1 VDKPPLTPPSGSRD
15 FLPPEMRRREAVI
28 GRIKSVFSLH
38 GYEPMDTPAFERLEV
53 LAGKYGD
60 EGDKLIFKILKRGEK
75 AASGEA
81 DMALRYDL
89 TVPAVRLYAHRRG
102 ELARVFKRYQ
112 IGPVWRADRPGKG
125 RFREF
130 YQCDVDIF
138 GSASSLA
145 DVDVI
150 VALSAAL
157 AAVGLPRFEIRL
169 NSRRVLHAMMDSYGV
184 AEADHG
190 SALIALDKIDK
201 IGLDGVKAELGERGF
216 DAKVVD
222 ALCGD
227 IARDNFQAVLRNRLA
242 TSETGQAGLGEVDA
256 ILQHATP
263 RLGEATIRFDP
274 ILARGLDYY
283 TGAIYEFVADGAG
296 GSIAGGGRYDDLAGM
311 FLKESVPVCGG
322 SLGIER
328 ILLLL
333 DEDAGSDPA
342 PRAYV
347 TVWDDAATDG
357 ALILADALRAAGIAA
372 EVDLTG
378 AKIGRQF
385 KTADERGCRF
395 TLVMGPDEQDA
406 GTVMIKDLTT
416 GEQQAVA
423 LDQAVAHIQ
432 RLLSK

>member
-1 VDKPPLTPPSGSRD
+1 MEKPPLTPPSGSRD
-15 FLPPEMRRREAVI
+15 FLPREVRRREAVI
-28 GRIKSVFSLH
+28 GRIKNVFAMH
-38 GYEPMDTPAFERLEV
+38 GYEPMETPAFERLEV

-75 AASGEA
+75 AATGEA

-102 ELARVFKRYQ
+102 ELPRIFKRYQ

-130 YQCDVDIF
+130 YQCDVDVF
-138 GSASSLA
+138 GAATPLA

-150 VALSAAL
+150 SALSAAL
-157 AAVGLPRFEIRL
+157 AAVGLQHFEIRL
-169 NSRRVLHAMMDSYGV
+169 NSRRVLHAMMDAYGV
-184 AEADHG
+184 AEKDHG
-190 SALIALDKIDK
+190 GALIALDKIDK
-201 IGLDGVKAELGERGF
+201 IGLDGVKTELGERGL
-216 DAKVVD
+216 DAGVVE
-222 ALCGD
+222 ALCAD
-227 IARDNFQAVLRNRLA
+227 LARDDFETVLRDRLSA
-242 TSETGQAGLGEVDA
+242 SEHGRSGLAEVDA
-256 ILQHATP
+256 ILTHASG
-263 RLGEATIRFDP
+263 RIGEASIRFDP

-296 GSIAGGGRYDDLAGM
+296 GSIAGGGRYDDLTGM

-333 DEDAGSDPA
+333 DGDADAAPP

-347 TVWDDAATDG
+347 TVWDADSADN
-357 ALILADALRAAGIAA
+357 ALTLADTLRKDGIAA

-385 KTADERGCRF
+385 KTADDRGCRF
-395 TLVMGPDEQDA
+395 ALVMGPDERAA
-406 GTVMIKDLTT
+406 GTVMIKDLLT
-416 GEQQAVA
+416 GDQEAVPA
-423 LDQAVAHIQ
+423 SEAAAHMRGSIEG
-432 RLLSK
+432 

>member
-1 VDKPPLTPPSGSRD
+1 MEKPPLTPPSGSRD
-15 FLPPEMRRREAVI
+15 FLPREVRRREAVI
-28 GRIKSVFSLH
+28 GRIKSVFALH

-102 ELARVFKRYQ
+102 ELPRVFKRYQ

-130 YQCDVDIF
+130 YQCDVDVF
-138 GSASSLA
+138 GSASPLA

-216 DAKVVD
+216 DTAVVD

-227 IARDNFQAVLRNRLA
+227 IARADFETVLRERLA
-242 TSETGQAGLGEVDA
+242 TSGTGQEGLAEVDT
-256 ILQHATP
+256 ILAHAAP
-263 RLGEATIRFDP
+263 RLGEAAIRFDP

-333 DEDAGSDPA
+333 DAEADADPT

-347 TVWDDAATDG
+347 TVWDAASTDAS
-357 ALILADALRAAGIAA
+357 LNLASALRAAGIAA

-385 KTADERGCRF
+385 KAADERGCRF
-395 TLVMGPDEQDA
+395 TLVMGPDEKDA
-406 GTVMIKDLTT
+406 GTVVIKDLET
-416 GEQQAVA
+416 GNQEAVPA
-423 LDQAVAHIQ
+423 DKAAAHISQ
-432 RLLSK
+432 LLSS

>member
-1 VDKPPLTPPSGSRD
+1 VEKPPLTPPSGSRD
-15 FLPPEMRRREAVI
+15 FLPREVRRREAVI
-28 GRIKSVFSLH
+28 GRIKSVFALH

-102 ELARVFKRYQ
+102 ELPRVFKRFQ

-130 YQCDVDIF
+130 YQCDVDVF
-138 GSASSLA
+138 GSASPLA

-150 VALSAAL
+150 VAMSAAL

-201 IGLDGVKAELGERGF
+201 IGLDGVKAELGGRGF
-216 DAKVVD
+216 DTAVVD
-222 ALCGD
+222 ALCRD
-227 IARDNFQAVLRNRLA
+227 IDRDDFETVLRERLA
-242 TSETGQAGLGEVDA
+242 ILETGRTGLAEVDA
-256 ILQHATP
+256 ILEHAAS
-263 RLGEATIRFDP
+263 RLGEAVIRFDP
-274 ILARGLDYY
+274 VLARGLDYY
-283 TGAIYEFVADGAG
+283 TGAIYEFITDGAG

-311 FLKESVPVCGG
+311 FLKDSVPICGG

-333 DEDAGSDPA
+333 DAEADTNPA

-347 TVWDDAATDG
+347 TVWDAASTDRS
-357 ALILADALRAAGIAA
+357 LDLADTLRTAGIAA
-372 EVDLTG
+372 EVDLVG
-378 AKIGRQF
+378 GKIGRQF
-385 KTADERGCRF
+385 KAADERDCRF
-395 TLVMGPDEQDA
+395 TLVMGPDEQES
-406 GTVMIKDLTT
+406 GMVMIKDLTT
-416 GEQQAVA
+416 GDQQAVPV
-423 LDQAVAHIQ
+423 DQAAKHILK
-432 RLLSK
+432 LLVN

>member
-1 VDKPPLTPPSGSRD
+1 MDKPPLTPPSGSRD
-15 FLPPEMRRREAVI
+15 FLPREVRRREAVI
-28 GRIKSVFSLH
+28 GRIKSVFALH

-81 DMALRYDL
+81 DLALRYDL

-102 ELARVFKRYQ
+102 ELPRVFKRYQ

-130 YQCDVDIF
+130 HQCDVDVF
-138 GSASSLA
+138 GSASPLA

-184 AEADHG
+184 GEADHG

-201 IGLDGVKAELGERGF
+201 IGLDGVRAELNDRGF
-216 DAKVVD
+216 DATVVD
-222 ALCGD
+222 RLCDD
-227 IARDNFQAVLRNRLA
+227 IARDDFETVLRGRL
-242 TSETGQAGLGEVDA
+242 SKSDTGQAGLGEVDE
-256 ILQHATP
+256 ILEHTAH
-263 RLGEATIRFDP
+263 RLGEAAIRFDP
-274 ILARGLDYY
+274 VLARGLDYY
-283 TGAIYEFVADGAG
+283 TGAIYEFVADAAG

-328 ILLLL
+328 ILMLL
-333 DEDAGSDPA
+333 DPEADTDAA

-347 TVWDDAATDG
+347 TIWDAGSTDRSLSLAA
-357 ALILADALRAAGIAA
+357 ALREASLASPA
-372 EVDLTG
+372 
-378 AKIGRQF
+378 
-385 KTADERGCRF
+385 TARPPR
-395 TLVMGPDEQDA
+395 
-406 GTVMIKDLTT
+406 
-416 GEQQAVA
+416 
-423 LDQAVAHIQ
+423 
-432 RLLSK
+432 